1 MIVDHIAILKLPDP
15 NTRDY
20 SFPILQFESQRLDM
34 YLHITGKAKGTKE
47 GGEGERH
54 THRGKEGRKY
64 VALLNSTDSKKEY
77 LF

>member
-1 MIVDHIAILKLPDP
+1 
-15 NTRDY
+15 
-20 SFPILQFESQRLDM
+20 M

-54 THRGKEGRKY
+54 THRGREGRKY